1 MNEDL
6 LKKLEDM
13 HLRLDTLIE
22 SMQEVE
28 EAVGRYYSDV
38 WNYISR
44 YKSLCEHE
52 IYKMRHETRT
62 EEEKEADA
70 KFFSAYL
77 SDSEISRSLTEKV
90 NKILKTRE
98 FRDE

>member
-28 EAVGRYYSDV
+28 EAVGYYYSDV
-38 WNYISR
+38 LNYITR
-44 YKSLCEHE
+44 CQSLCEHE
-52 IYKMRHETRT
+52 IYKIRWETRT
-62 EEEKEADA
+62 EEEKEADSKIFA
-70 KFFSAYL
+70 ACL
-77 SDSEISRSLTEKV
+77 SESEVSRSIAEKV
-90 NKILKTRE
+90 EKMLKARE
-98 FRDE
+98 FIDE